1 MKVAILDVKREKGLQ
16 LLERLERQYGS
27 GKVVFITCDVTS
39 KSQMK
44 GK

>member
-1 MKVAILDVKREKGLQ
+1 MKVAILDVKREKGIQLQ
-16 LLERLERQYGS
+16 ERLERKYGS
-27 GKVVFITCDVTS
+27 GQVIFITCDVTS